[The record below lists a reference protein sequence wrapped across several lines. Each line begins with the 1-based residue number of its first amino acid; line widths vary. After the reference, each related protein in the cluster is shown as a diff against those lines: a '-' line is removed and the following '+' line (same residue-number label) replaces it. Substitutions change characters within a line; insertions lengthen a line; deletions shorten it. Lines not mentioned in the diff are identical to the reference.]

1 MTQVWEIQLNSRK
14 GIQTHLVQ
22 KGKLEEYIISLSPES
37 REDLR
42 VIRLRETE

>member
-1 MTQVWEIQLNSRK
+1 MTQVWEVQLNGRE
-14 GIQTHLVQ
+14 GIKTRLIQ
-22 KGKLEEYIISLSPES
+22 KGKLEEYITSLSSES

>member
-22 KGKLEEYIISLSPES
+22 TGKLEEYIASLSHES